1 MPLRLSDDGA
11 APRAGAALVVFGR
24 LSDGVT
30 ADSAQAELQA
40 LTSSLAPGD
49 PDSFDRLR
57 AAVLPAWHLTFDFPS
72 PAALRALPEFSLVQ
86 VLMLAPLLVACV
98 NVGLLVLARTSTRAS
113 EFAVRTALGA
123 SRGRILSQVF
133 AALSVLAG
141 VGAGAGLLILGWLPA
156 RLLTAAGITLPY
168 WIDTGLT
175 TA

>member
-72 PAALRALPEFSLVQ
+72 PGGLRALPEFSLVQ
-86 VLMLAPLLVACV
+86 VLMLGPTFVALRMRCV
-98 NVGLLVLARTSTRAS
+98 S
-113 EFAVRTALGA
+113 F
-123 SRGRILSQVF
+123 
-133 AALSVLAG
+133 
-141 VGAGAGLLILGWLPA
+141 
-156 RLLTAAGITLPY
+156 
-168 WIDTGLT
+168 
-175 TA
+175 